1 MPSALDKRQVQRA
14 FERAAVTYDEAA
26 VVQRHM
32 VDELVDRLQVVTLL
46 PRRILD
52 AGCGTGYALPGL
64 RQRYPDAE
72 ILMLDFAPAMLWRVP
87 SGATEGPRLICSDV
101 ENLSIAAQ
109 SVDLIFSCAT
119 PHWCDFDLALAEFS
133 RVLRPDGLLTFATF
147 GPDTLMELRAAWHN
161 VDDNRHVHDF
171 PDMHNVGD
179 ALMRY
184 QFSTPVMDV
193 DYLKVTHKEVST
205 LLRDLKQSGGGNA
218 ALDRPRGLLGQRKL
232 SRLKQACE
240 GLRNSNGLLESTYEI
255 VYGHAWAPAQVNLED
270 GQGVAVPLSRLKR
283 GE

>member
-87 SGATEGPRLICSDV
+87 SGATDEPRLICSDV

-205 LLRDLKQSGGGNA
+205 LLGDLKQSGGGNA
-218 ALDRPRGLLGQRKL
+218 ALDRPRGLLGKRKL
-232 SRLKQACE
+232 SRLKRACE

-283 GE
+283 GQ